1 MALLDPLSRLR
12 RRGGPAAPAPPAP
25 PAGDGA
31 PAPYGASGSE
41 GSSADP
47 LAASEMSFIDH
58 LEALRWHLFK
68 GLGGV
73 VVATVVA
80 FFFASWIVENVLMA
94 PSRPDFWTYR
104 TLGLDVT
111 AFTLQ
116 NRTISG
122 QFFAYMGSVL
132 AVGAI
137 LGLPILLYQL
147 WKFVEPGLYPHERQ
161 GLRFAAVGASFFFLL
176 GVAFGYYFIVPL
188 SLQFFAGFE
197 LAPGIANEFDITKYF
212 GMITLWSFGC
222 GLLFELPVVVY
233 FLAKLGVVTAEMLRK
248 SRKIAIVVILIVAA
262 FITPPD
268 PFSQVLVSLPLFLL
282 YELSIVFAAR
292 TERQRARRLAA
303 ETAADAAEEAER
315 AAREGP
321 AEPPVAGTALY
332 PAERPD

>member
-1 MALLDPLSRLR
+1 MPLLDTISRLR
-12 RRGGPAAPAPPAP
+12 QRGGPPAPAPPAL

-31 PAPYGASGSE
+31 PAPPGAPA
-41 GSSADP
+41 ADP

-68 GLGGV
+68 GLGAV
-73 VVATVVA
+73 VVATIVAA
-80 FFFASWIVENVLMA
+80 FFSKWIVANVLMA

-104 TLGLDVT
+104 VLHLDVT
-111 AFTLQ
+111 AFSLQ

-137 LGLPILLYQL
+137 LGLPVLLYQL

-161 GLRFAAVGASFFFLL
+161 GLRFAAVGASVFFLL
-176 GVAFGYYFIVPL
+176 GVAFGFYFIVPL

-197 LAPGIANEFDITKYF
+197 LAPGISNEFDITKYF
-212 GMITLWSFGC
+212 GMITLWSLGT

-248 SRKIAIVVILIVAA
+248 SRKIAIVLILIVAA

-268 PFSQVLVSLPLFLL
+268 PFSQVLVSLPLFVL
-282 YELSIVFAAR
+282 YELSILFAVR
-292 TERQRARRLAA
+292 IERRRARELAA
-303 ETAADAAEEAER
+303 LEAADAAEDAER
-315 AAREGP
+315 AAREGG
-321 AEPPVAGTALY
+321 AEPPRPGTALY
-332 PAERPD
+332 PTERD